1 MTDALRLR
9 SMLALGVSV
18 AALGLAAP
26 VFANAADAPAAKDDN
41 TIQPVIVTASG
52 RAAAVQDVPIAI
64 SAVTADT
71 LKNANVTDLKGL
83 TELVPSYKL
92 EPGQSNAAGASAS
105 IRGIGTGGDNA
116 GFESA
121 VGFFID
127 GVYRNRAGV
136 ALSELPEVERIEVLN
151 GPQGTLFGKNTSAG
165 AISVTTK
172 APNFRGTTGFIE
184 GTLGNYNDRKVLFG
198 VNAPVIADTLA
209 VRLDGSYEK
218 RDGYIK
224 DVNSSRTFNDKDR
237 YSLRGQALWQIN
249 PDATLRVIAD
259 VSHTNEQCCIGLI
272 AAPDP
277 VAFGPVVNGLAS
289 LAGVTGIAP
298 FSKSNFQ
305 TAVTPGRDYL
315 ERVDDKGLSAELN
328 WNVQGVK
335 LSSITSYRDWK
346 VLRDQDIDFSGLD
359 RAYRQGYKDEF
370 KTFTEEVR
378 AQGKA
383 DKLSWLIGGF
393 YSNEILPHVDNI
405 KFGTQASQYVDALT
419 AGGLPGYNIFGS
431 LGTNGCGAAAAL
443 FPNCRALAAALYQGT
458 VAKYTPILGAA
469 GANAAAQGALA
480 GPFGFN
486 AYANAV
492 AAGAPLSGTGQSN
505 DTFKQVTNSASI
517 FTHDEYQI
525 TDKLKLTVGLRYN
538 RDEKNLSAG
547 LNATA
552 PACNA
557 LVANPAFSSYTA
569 GLLANPLLS
578 GLLTLV
584 CNPVVNT
591 IANGSYKTSKTDDAL
606 TGTVSLS
613 YKVSDDVMTYGGY
626 SRGYKSGGYNLDRS
640 GFNITPAST
649 AQPSTADLH
658 FNPEYTDAYEVGIK
672 STINRSTQLNLNVF
686 YEEVTDFQSNN
697 FSGFNFVTRNIPTT
711 ISKGAEISL
720 LTRPLDGLTLQG
732 GLLYNNAKY
741 GSTVSFGP
749 GYTITSGT
757 TIEGDSV
764 WTATASATY
773 RTELPFHHLTAL
785 YYLDARFNSPYQ
797 TSALNPSSVSKQGE
811 FTVVNGRIGISPPN
825 EAWSLEIFARNLL
838 DQYYIV
844 GSFGVPEQTSSTTGT
859 GNYAVYPGEPRTVG
873 ATLRLKY

>member
-18 AALGLAAP
+18 AALALAAP
-26 VFANAADAPAAKDDN
+26 AFAANDADAPAAKDDN

-83 TELVPSYKL
+83 TGLVPSYKL
-92 EPGQSNAAGASAS
+92 EPGQSNAAGASAT

-172 APNFRGTTGFIE
+172 APNFKGTTGFIE
-184 GTLGNYNDRKVLFG
+184 GTVGNYNDRKVLFG
-198 VNAPVIADTLA
+198 VNTALVADVLA
-209 VRLDGSYEK
+209 VRLDGSWEN

-224 DVNSSRTFNDKDR
+224 DVNSSRAFNDKDR

-259 VSHTNEQCCIGLI
+259 VSHTNEQCCVGLVALNGTS
-272 AAPDP
+272 AA
-277 VAFGPVVNGLAS
+277 AVNGLSA
-289 LAGVTGIAP
+289 LAGVTGIP
-298 FSKSNFQ
+298 TFDQNNFH
-305 TAVTPGRDYL
+305 TAITPARDYL

-335 LSSITSYRDWK
+335 VSSITSYRDWK

-359 RAYRQGYKDEF
+359 RAYRQGYTDEF
-370 KTFTEEVR
+370 KTFTQEVR
-378 AQGKA
+378 FQGKT
-383 DKLSWLIGGF
+383 DKLNWLFGGF
-393 YSNEILPHVDNI
+393 YSDEILPHKDNI
-405 KFGTQASQYVDALT
+405 KFGTQAAQYVDAL
-419 AGGLPGYNIFGS
+419 AGGGLPGYNIFGS
-431 LGTNGCGAAAAL
+431 LGTAGCGPAAAL
-443 FPNCRALAAALYQGT
+443 FPRCRALTAALYQGT
-458 VAKYTPILGAA
+458 VAKYTPLLGAA
-469 GANAAAQGALA
+469 GAAAAAQGALGGPA
-480 GPFGFN
+480 GFQ
-486 AYANAV
+486 AYGDAV
-492 AAGAPLSGTGQSN
+492 AAGAPLAGTGQNN
-505 DTFKQVTNSASI
+505 DTFKQTTNSASI

-547 LNATA
+547 LSATA
-552 PACNA
+552 PGCGA
-557 LVANPAFSSYTA
+557 LIANPAFAAYTSS
-569 GLLANPLLS
+569 LLANPGLAS
-578 GLLTLV
+578 LLTLV

-591 IANGSYKTSKTDDAL
+591 IADGAYKTSSTEDAV

-613 YKVSDDVMTYGGY
+613 YKVTDDVMTYGGY

-649 AQPSTADLH
+649 VKPTTADLH
-658 FNPEYTDAYEVGIK
+658 FNPEYTDAYEFGIK

-686 YEEVTDFQSNN
+686 YEEVSDFQSNN

-711 ISKGAEISL
+711 ISKGVEVSL

-741 GSTVSFGP
+741 GSTVNFGP
-749 GYTITSGT
+749 GYTILSGT

-773 RTELPFHHLTAL
+773 RTELPFQHLTAL
-785 YYLDARFNSPYQ
+785 YYIDGRFNSPYQ
-797 TSALNPSSVSKQGE
+797 TSALNPSGVSKQGQ
-811 FTVVNGRIGISPPN
+811 FTVINGRIGISPPN
-825 EAWSLEIFARNLL
+825 ERWSLELFARNLL

-844 GSFGVPEQTSSTTGT
+844 GSFAVPEQN
-859 GNYAVYPGEPRTVG
+859 NYAVYPGEPRTFG
-873 ATLRLKY
+873 ATMRVKY

>member
-18 AALGLAAP
+18 AALALAAP
-26 VFANAADAPAAKDDN
+26 AFAANDADAPAAKDDN

-52 RAAAVQDVPIAI
+52 RSAAVQDVPIAI

-83 TELVPSYKL
+83 TELVPSYRL
-92 EPGQSNAAGASAS
+92 EPGQSNAAGATAS

-172 APNFRGTTGFIE
+172 APNFKGTTGFVE
-184 GTLGNYNDRKVLFG
+184 GTLGNYNDRKLLFG
-198 VNAPVIADTLA
+198 VNTAVVADVLA

-224 DVNSSRTFNDKDR
+224 DVNSDRTFNDKDR

-259 VSHTNEQCCIGLI
+259 ISHTNEQCCVGLI
-272 AAPDP
+272 AENGSSA
-277 VAFGPVVNGLAS
+277 AAVNGLSA
-289 LAGVTGIAP
+289 LAGVTGIP
-298 FSKSNFQ
+298 TFNSKNFQ
-305 TAVTPGRDYL
+305 TAITPARDYL

-335 LSSITSYRDWK
+335 VSSITSYRDWK

-359 RAYRQGYKDEF
+359 RAYRQGYTDEF
-370 KTFTEEVR
+370 KTFTQEVR
-378 AQGKA
+378 FQGKA
-383 DKLSWLIGGF
+383 DKLNWLFGGF

-405 KFGTQASQYVDALT
+405 KFGTQAAQYVDAL
-419 AGGLPGYNIFGS
+419 AGGGLPGYNIFGS
-431 LGTNGCGAAAAL
+431 LGSAGCGPAAAL
-443 FPNCRALAAALYQGT
+443 FPRCRALTAALYQGT
-458 VAKYTPILGAA
+458 VAKYAPLIGLA
-469 GANAAAQGALA
+469 GATAAAQAALA
-480 GPFGFN
+480 GPAGFQ
-486 AYANAV
+486 AYGDAI
-492 AAGAPLSGTGQSN
+492 AAAAPAAGTGQN
-505 DTFKQVTNSASI
+505 HDTFKQVTDSASI

-547 LNATA
+547 LSATA
-552 PACNA
+552 PACGA
-557 LVANPAFSSYTA
+557 LTANPAFAAYTSS
-569 GLLANPLLS
+569 LLTNPSLAS
-578 GLLTLV
+578 LLTLV

-591 IANGSYKTSKTDDAL
+591 VANGNYKTSSTEDAV
-606 TGTVSLS
+606 TGTASLS

-649 AQPSTADLH
+649 VQPSTSDLH
-658 FNPEYTDAYEVGIK
+658 FNPEYTDAYEFGIK

-686 YEEVTDFQSNN
+686 YEEVTNFQSNN

-749 GYTITSGT
+749 GYTVLSGT
-757 TIEGDSV
+757 TIEGDSE

-785 YYLDARFNSPYQ
+785 YYIDGRFNSPYQ
-797 TSALNPSSVSKQGE
+797 TSALNPSAVSKQSE
-811 FTVVNGRIGISPPN
+811 FTVVNGRIGISPPD
-825 EAWSLEIFARNLL
+825 ERWSLEIFARNLL

-844 GSFGVPEQTSSTTGT
+844 GSFAVPEQN
-859 GNYAVYPGEPRTVG
+859 NYAVYPGEPRTFG
-873 ATLRLKY
+873 ATMRVKY

>member
-26 VFANAADAPAAKDDN
+26 VFANDADAPAAKDDN

-92 EPGQSNAAGASAS
+92 ESGQSNASGSSAS

-136 ALSELPEVERIEVLN
+136 ALSELPEVERVEVLN

-184 GTLGNYNDRKVLFG
+184 GTLGNYNDRKLLFG

-259 VSHTNEQCCIGLI
+259 VSHTNEQCCVGLI
-272 AAPDP
+272 AENGTSA
-277 VAFGPVVNGLAS
+277 AAVNLLAGF
-289 LAGVTGIAP
+289 AGVTGIP
-298 FSKSNFQ
+298 TFNQNNFQ
-305 TAVTPGRDYL
+305 TAITPSRNYL

-346 VLRDQDIDFSGLD
+346 VLRNQDIDFSGLD
-359 RAYRQGYKDEF
+359 RAYRQGYTDEF

-405 KFGTQASQYVDALT
+405 KVGTQAAQYVDALT
-419 AGGLPGYNIFGS
+419 GGAIPGFNIFGS
-431 LGTNGCGAAAAL
+431 LGTTGCGSAAAYYYHCSALSAALAPPSVLAGLASPNAAVRAGTLAYLTSVNQYAATVAAAA
-443 FPNCRALAAALYQGT
+443 P
-458 VAKYTPILGAA
+458 VP
-469 GANAAAQGALA
+469 
-480 GPFGFN
+480 
-486 AYANAV
+486 
-492 AAGAPLSGTGQSN
+492 GTGQNS
-505 DTFKQVTNSASI
+505 DTFKQTTNSVSV
-517 FTHDEYQI
+517 FTHDEYQL
-525 TDKLKLTVGLRYN
+525 TDRLKLTVGLRYN
-538 RDEKNLSAG
+538 RDQKDLSAG

-552 PACNA
+552 PACGA
-557 LVANPAFSSYTA
+557 LVANPTFAGYTSQLQA
-569 GLLANPLLS
+569 GGLAS
-578 GLLTLV
+578 LLTLV
-584 CNPVVNT
+584 CNPVLNT
-591 IANGSYKTSKTDDAL
+591 IANGNYKTSSTNDAL

-613 YKVSDDVMTYGGY
+613 YKVTDDVMTYGGY

-649 AQPSTADLH
+649 TQPSTSDLH
-658 FNPEYTDAYEVGIK
+658 FNPEYTDAYEVGVK

-711 ISKGAEISL
+711 ISKGAELSL

-732 GLLYNNAKY
+732 GLLYNDAKY

-757 TIEGDSV
+757 TIEGDSK
-764 WTATASATY
+764 WTATTSATY
-773 RTELPFHHLTAL
+773 RTELPFQHLTAL

-797 TSALNPSSVSKQGE
+797 TSALNPSAVSKQGE

-825 EAWSLEIFARNLL
+825 ESWSFEIFARNLL

-844 GSFGVPEQTSSTTGT
+844 GSFAVPEQN
-859 GNYAVYPGEPRTVG
+859 NYAVYPGEPRTVG

>member
-18 AALGLAAP
+18 AALALAAP
-26 VFANAADAPAAKDDN
+26 AFAANDADAPAAKDDN

-52 RAAAVQDVPIAI
+52 RSAAVQDVPIAI

-83 TELVPSYKL
+83 TGLVPSYKL
-92 EPGQSNAAGASAS
+92 EPGQSNAAGASAT

-172 APNFRGTTGFIE
+172 APNFKGTTGFIE
-184 GTLGNYNDRKVLFG
+184 GTVGNYNDRKLLFG
-198 VNAPVIADTLA
+198 VNTALVADVLA
-209 VRLDGSYEK
+209 VRLDGSWEN

-224 DVNSSRTFNDKDR
+224 DVNSSRAFNDKDR

-259 VSHTNEQCCIGLI
+259 ISHTNEQCCVGLI
-272 AAPDP
+272 ALNGTTAS
-277 VAFGPVVNGLAS
+277 AVNGLSA
-289 LAGVTGIAP
+289 LAGVTGIP
-298 FSKSNFQ
+298 TFDQNNFK
-305 TAVTPGRDYL
+305 TAITPARDYL

-328 WNVQGVK
+328 WNVHGVK
-335 LSSITSYRDWK
+335 VSSITSYRHWK

-359 RAYRQGYKDEF
+359 RAYRQGYTDEF
-370 KTFTEEVR
+370 KTFTQEVR
-378 AQGKA
+378 FQGKT
-383 DKLSWLIGGF
+383 DKLNWLFGGF
-393 YSNEILPHVDNI
+393 YSNEILPHKDNI
-405 KFGTQASQYVDALT
+405 KFGTQAAQYVDALT
-419 AGGLPGYNIFGS
+419 GGAIPGFNMFGS
-431 LGTNGCGAAAAL
+431 LGTTGCGAAAAYYYH
-443 FPNCRALAAALYQGT
+443 CSALAAALAPPS
-458 VAKYTPILGAA
+458 V
-469 GANAAAQGALA
+469 LA
-480 GPFGFN
+480 GLGSPSPAVRAGTA
-486 AYANAV
+486 AYLTSVNQYAAAV
-492 AAGAPLSGTGQSN
+492 AAGAPAAGTGQNN
-505 DTFKQVTNSASI
+505 DTFKQDTTSASI

-547 LNATA
+547 LSANA
-552 PACNA
+552 PACGA
-557 LVANPAFSSYTA
+557 LVANPTFAGYTA
-569 GLLANPLLS
+569 LLQAGGLAP
-578 GLLTLV
+578 LLTLA

-591 IANGSYKTSKTDDAL
+591 IANGNYKTSSKEDAL
-606 TGTVSLS
+606 TGTISLS
-613 YKVSDDVMTYGGY
+613 YKVSDGVMTYGGY

-649 AQPSTADLH
+649 VQPTTADLH
-658 FNPEYTDAYEVGIK
+658 FNPEYTDAYEFGIK

-711 ISKGAEISL
+711 ISKGVEVSL

-749 GYTITSGT
+749 GVSILSGT
-757 TIEGDSV
+757 TLSGDSI

-773 RTELPFHHLTAL
+773 RTELPFQHLTAL
-785 YYLDARFNSPYQ
+785 YYLDGRFNSPYQ
-797 TSALNPSSVSKQGE
+797 TSALSPSGVSKQGQ
-811 FTVVNGRIGISPPN
+811 FTVINGRIGISPPN
-825 EAWSLEIFARNLL
+825 ERWSLELFARNLL

-844 GSFGVPEQTSSTTGT
+844 GSFAVPEQN
-859 GNYAVYPGEPRTVG
+859 NYAVYPGEPRTVG
-873 ATLRLKY
+873 ATMRVKY